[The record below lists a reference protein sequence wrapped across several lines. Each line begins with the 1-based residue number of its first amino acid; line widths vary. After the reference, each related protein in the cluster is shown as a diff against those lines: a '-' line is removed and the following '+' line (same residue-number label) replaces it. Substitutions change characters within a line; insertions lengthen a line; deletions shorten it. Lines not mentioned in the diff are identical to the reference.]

1 MPKSKVKTKRSGE
14 HEDFVLFKKEL
25 KSGVYWYARFWDARR
40 EKWAFERS
48 TGVEVKG
55 ERENRA
61 RAEKK
66 AHEILKDAA
75 PSTEVVKQNFIDFCA
90 SCWTPESK
98 YAQEYKTD
106 TGVSLSAYYLKQS
119 RDGIV
124 KWVRN
129 LAGFTRLDA
138 PVDKITAADI
148 ADWRTAARQAGC
160 GPRRLKAVEQALRV
174 PIRWAIARE
183 ELKNDPFAI
192 KKTTRKNRGEKR
204 QKKNEEADTFEAGP
218 LHTITFEE
226 LARILASDYKDAR
239 VLFAVA
245 CAACCGLRR
254 GELRGLQYRDVDTTK
269 KILHVRRNVV
279 DTEDDP
285 KAPKWESYRDVFF
298 PDALAPVFLR
308 LKNEIE
314 SAMKAK
320 VKQSDFILY
329 NLTNPEKPVTGET
342 LRYGFAKLFDQI
354 GINAEERKARKL
366 TGLHCLRHSY
376 ASLTQEAGISRLD
389 VQNALGHSSPDMTTH
404 YSHALLDFEAGRL
417 KLDAAIL
424 AARKEEEKP
433 KDADPAAA
441 K

>member
-1 MPKSKVKTKRSGE
+1 MPKNANAKRSGE

-25 KSGVYWYARFWDARR
+25 KSGVYWYARFWDSRR

-66 AHEILKDAA
+66 AREILKAAA
-75 PSTEVVKQNFIDFCA
+75 PSTEVVKQNFIDFCV
-90 SCWTPESK
+90 SCWTPDSK

-119 RDGIV
+119 REGLE

-129 LAGFTRLDA
+129 LAGFNRLDA
-138 PVDKITAADI
+138 PVDKINAADI

-160 GPRRLKAVEQALRV
+160 GPRRLQAVEQAMRV
-174 PIRWAIARE
+174 PIRWAIGRE
-183 ELKNDPFAI
+183 ELKNDPFAL
-192 KKTTRKNRGEKR
+192 KKTTRKNRGAKR
-204 QKKNEEADTFEAGP
+204 QAETANAENAEAGP
-218 LHTITFEE
+218 IHSITFIE
-226 LARILASDYKDAR
+226 LARILASDYRDAR

-254 GELRGLQYRDVDTTK
+254 GELRGLQFRDIDMTK
-269 KILHVRRNVV
+269 KIVHVRRNIV
-279 DTEDDP
+279 DTELEA

-298 PDALAPVFLR
+298 PDALTPVFLR
-308 LKNEIE
+308 LKNELE
-314 SAMKAK
+314 AATKAK
-320 VKQSDFILY
+320 VKKDGFVLY
-329 NLTNPEKPVTGET
+329 NVTDLEKPITGET

-354 GINAEERKARKL
+354 GIHAEERKARQL
-366 TGLHCLRHSY
+366 SGLHALRHSY

-389 VQNALGHSSPDMTTH
+389 VQNALGHTRSVTTDI
-404 YSHALLDFEAGRL
+404 YSHSLLDFEAGRA

-424 AARKEEEKP
+424 AARME
-433 KDADPAAA
+433 AAA
-441 K
+441 VTVDAAK